1 MKGSQRR
8 LDVRCGCCVRPVT
21 DPLRPEGGRVNR
33 ALVYRGRPTPGVYQR
48 CTDHCNAE
56 QCTQHRWQ
64 YEVELPPGP
73 NGRRRRITKG
83 GFLTGKQAADARDE
97 ILHQHRA
104 GSLPTNPDPTL
115 AAWLRSWLALRIER
129 ADLRDGTIADYRDS
143 IDRYLIPRLGHLN
156 LAEIR
161 GVHIT
166 T

>member
-1 MKGSQRR
+1 M
-8 LDVRCGCCVRPVT
+8 
-21 DPLRPEGGRVNR
+21 NR
-33 ALVYRGRPTPGVYQR
+33 ALVYRGRPIPGVYQR

-143 IDRYLIPRLGHLN
+143 IDRYLILEQALLMVLIV
-156 LAEIR
+156 LALTAT
-161 GVHIT
+161 GAWFGGQLFPPVHRARRRRAA
-166 T
+166 